1 MSKLATE
8 RDDLRICDDDEL
20 DTRLINARKELFNL
34 RFQVATGR
42 LDNVARIQ
50 QVRRQVAR
58 ILTVQRDRE
67 IVAAEASEEGELVA
81 GTVAAEPAEHAV
93 GQKEARRLRRR
104 AAAVEHEAE
113 VAAEEPD
120 DAADVDDDSE
130 PADDDVHGAAADDF
144 DDEADDV
151 GADEDAE
158 ADEIEAAAPADGDE
172 EEAVSSDSDAAAAGG
187 ADEAELEEGE

>member
-8 RDDLRICDDDEL
+8 RDDLRVCDDDEL

-67 IVAAEASEEGELVA
+67 IVAAEASEEDDHVA
-81 GTVAAEPAEHAV
+81 GTVAAEPAEHVV
-93 GQKEARRLRRR
+93 GRKEARRIRRR
-104 AAAVEHEAE
+104 DAAVEHEAE
-113 VAAEEPD
+113 EASAVEASDDVTGDPD
-120 DAADVDDDSE
+120 DGSETAVDSVHG
-130 PADDDVHGAAADDF
+130 ADDDTADSAAEI
-144 DDEADDV
+144 DEV
-151 GADEDAE
+151 E
-158 ADEIEAAAPADGDE
+158 AGEAVDGGDE
-172 EEAVSSDSDAAAAGG
+172 ESVSSASEARPADAEDDGDTAQ
-187 ADEAELEEGE
+187 EGE